1 MIAFKTRV
9 TLPLAF
15 AMSLLAATAAA
26 GAAPE
31 ACQVLPADV
40 WGGIMGYTVTATPGE
55 MHCTYMGKSGGGQFR
70 IMAVAASSAAAE
82 AGAKGLND
90 MQPKD
95 NPEAW
100 RGGVYSSAS
109 VVFSI
114 ALFQRAATANTASQ
128 LEKLVAAA
136 KQRLPK

>member
-1 MIAFKTRV
+1 MGSARPRLQNNPFV
-9 TLPLAF
+9 ALD
-15 AMSLLAATAAA
+15 SNSS
-26 GAAPE
+26 
-31 ACQVLPADV
+31 PADRSGTIDAKRRRGTALEAGV
-40 WGGIMGYTVTATPGE
+40 FEMRPVQYT
-55 MHCTYMGKSGGGQFR
+55 
-70 IMAVAASSAAAE
+70 AVAASSAAAE
-82 AGAKGLND
+82 ARAKGLND

-100 RGGVYSSAS
+100 RGGVYSSGS

-114 ALFQRAATANTASQ
+114 ALFQRAATASTATQ